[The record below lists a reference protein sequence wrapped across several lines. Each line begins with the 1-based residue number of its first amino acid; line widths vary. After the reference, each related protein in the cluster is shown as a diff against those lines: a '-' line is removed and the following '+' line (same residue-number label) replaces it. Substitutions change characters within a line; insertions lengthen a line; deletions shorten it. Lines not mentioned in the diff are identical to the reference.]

1 MPPCPSPQGIIF
13 DLDGTLLDT
22 LEDLAGSMNT
32 VLERMG
38 WPTHPVDAYRW
49 FVGNGVAILVQRA
62 LPEDQRRESIIEKC
76 VQAMRTEYARRWA
89 KQTRLYAGVAELLK
103 KLAAG
108 NMPLNILTNKPD
120 DAAQEMVR
128 HFFPTTPFHIVAG
141 AVADKPRKPDPT
153 VALEMAQQLGIAPEA
168 TLFVGDSNTDMQTAK
183 AAKMIALG
191 AAWGFRGRE
200 ELLASGAHAVLEAP
214 LELLHWLAD

>member
-1 MPPCPSPQGIIF
+1 MHPHKTPQGIIF

-22 LEDLAGSMNT
+22 LEDLAASMNT

-38 WPTHPVDAYRW
+38 WPVHPVDAYRC
-49 FVGNGVAILVQRA
+49 FVGNGVAMLVQRA
-62 LPEDQRRESIIEKC
+62 LPEDQRRESIIEQC
-76 VQAMRTEYARRWA
+76 VQAMRREYARRWA
-89 KQTRLYAGVAELLK
+89 EQTRPYAGVTELLE

-108 NMPLNILTNKPD
+108 DAPLNILSNKPH
-120 DAAQEMVR
+120 DATQEMVR
-128 HFFPTTPFHIVAG
+128 HFFPKTPFRIVAG

-153 VALEMAQQLGIAPEA
+153 VALEMAEKLGIAPEA

-183 AAKMIALG
+183 AAGMTALG

-200 ELLASGAHAVLEAP
+200 ELLTSGADSVLDAP
-214 LELLHWLAD
+214 LELLRCLAD